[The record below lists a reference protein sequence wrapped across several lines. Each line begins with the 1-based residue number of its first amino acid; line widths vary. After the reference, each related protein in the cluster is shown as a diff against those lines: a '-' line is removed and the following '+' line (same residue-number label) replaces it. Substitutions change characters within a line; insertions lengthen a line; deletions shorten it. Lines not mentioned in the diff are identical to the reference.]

1 VISRPE
7 PDEYAPYFGRYI
19 SEAGST
25 DPLTTMRQQLE
36 TTAALFA
43 AVGESRAGHRYAPGK
58 WSIRQMLGHLADS
71 ERIFS
76 YRALRLARADATP
89 LPGFDEN
96 DFVAAAEF
104 DSRPLASLIEEWRSV
119 RRASLTLFEN
129 LGDEALRR
137 RGAVSGGPMS
147 ARALAW
153 VIAGHELHHLAVLRE
168 RYGVG
173 GTA

>member
-7 PDEYAPYFGRYI
+7 SDEFAPYFGRYI
-19 SEAGST
+19 TEAGST
-25 DPLTTMRQQLE
+25 DPLTTMGKQLE
-36 TTAALFA
+36 TTTTLFA

-58 WSIRQMLGHLADS
+58 WSIREMLGHLADS

-104 DSRPLASLIEEWRSV
+104 DSRPLASLLEEWRSV

-129 LGDEALRR
+129 LSDDALRR
-137 RGAVSGGPMS
+137 RGTVSDGPMS
-147 ARALAW
+147 VRALAW
-153 VIAGHELHHLAVLRE
+153 IIAGHELHHLAVLRE

-173 GTA
+173 GAA

>member
-1 VISRPE
+1 MISRPE

-25 DPLTTMRQQLE
+25 DPLTTMREQLE

-58 WSIRQMLGHLADS
+58 WSIRQILGHLTDS

-96 DFVAAAEF
+96 DLVAGAEF
-104 DSRPLASLIEEWRSV
+104 DSRPLASLLDEWRSV
-119 RRASLTLFEN
+119 RRASLSLFEN
-129 LGDEALRR
+129 LSVDALRR
-137 RGAVSGGPMS
+137 RGTVSGGPMT

-153 VIAGHELHHLAVLRE
+153 IIAGHERHHLAVLRE

>member
-1 VISRPE
+1 MISRPE

-19 SEAGST
+19 AEAGPA
-25 DPLTTMRQQLE
+25 DPLTTMREQLE
-36 TTAALFA
+36 TTPAFFA
-43 AVGESRAGHRYAPGK
+43 SAGEARAGYRYAPGK
-58 WSIRQMLGHLADS
+58 WSIREILGHLADS

-104 DSRPLASLIEEWRSV
+104 DSRPLASLLEEWRSV

-129 LGDEALRR
+129 LSDDALRR
-137 RGAVSGGPMS
+137 RGTVSDGPMS
-147 ARALAW
+147 VRALAW
-153 VIAGHELHHLAVLRE
+153 IIAGHELHHLAVLRE

-173 GTA
+173 GAA

>member
-19 SEAGST
+19 VEAGT
-25 DPLTTMRQQLE
+25 ADPLTTLREQLE
-36 TTAALFA
+36 TTPALFA
-43 AVGESRAGHRYAPGK
+43 SAGEARAGYRYAPGK
-58 WSIRQMLGHLADS
+58 WSIREVLGHLADT

-76 YRALRLARADATP
+76 CRALRLARADATP
-89 LPGFDEN
+89 LPAFDQN
-96 DFVAAAEF
+96 DFMAAADF
-104 DSRPLASLIEEWRSV
+104 DSRPLASLIGEWDAV
-119 RRASLTLFEN
+119 RRASLALFES

-137 RGAVSGGPMS
+137 RGTVSDGPMS

-153 VIAGHELHHLAVLRE
+153 IIAGHERHHLSVLRE

-173 GTA
+173 GGA